1 MNFLQKKVA
10 VVTGAAQGLGK
21 EIANTLAS
29 LGASV
34 VISDVNEEVLQET
47 KAEFMEKGY
56 DVSLF
61 VCNVGNH
68 QEATALIQHALAAY
82 GALHIFVNNAG
93 ITRDS
98 MLHKME
104 HTAWEQVMSVNL
116 TGVFHCI
123 QPALLHMRE
132 QKYGRIINISSIS
145 WQGNIGQANYAAAKA
160 GVIGLT
166 KTVAKEAGSFG
177 VTCNAICPGFMDTSM
192 TKTIP
197 DKVKEKMIEAI
208 PVGRI
213 GAPQDVAH
221 TVAFLAS
228 DYASYI
234 TGEVINVSGGLQ
246 V

>member
-1 MNFLQKKVA
+1 MNILQNKVA

-34 VISDVNEEVLQET
+34 VISDVNEKALQET
-47 KAEFMEKGY
+47 GAEFSGKGY
-56 DVSLF
+56 DVSLY
-61 VCNVGNH
+61 VCNVGDS
-68 QEATALIQHALAAY
+68 QEAMALIKHAIAEY
-82 GALHIFVNNAG
+82 GALHILVNNAG

-104 HTAWEQVMSVNL
+104 HTAWEQVVNVNL

-123 QPALLHMRE
+123 QPALLYMRE
-132 QKYGRIINISSIS
+132 QKYGRIINISSVS

-166 KTVAKEAGSFG
+166 KTVSKEAGSFG
-177 VTCNAICPGFMDTSM
+177 ITCNAICPGFMDTSM

-197 DKVKEKMIEAI
+197 DKVKEKMIGAI

-213 GAPQDVAH
+213 GTPQDVANA
-221 TVAFLAS
+221 VAFLAS

-234 TGEVINVSGGLQ
+234 TGDVINVSGGLQ
-246 V
+246 I